1 MKVELKAGKQL
12 FETNDSN
19 KTGMGLALLRNL
31 LLRRSAKLRIR
42 AALECPKVAFGC
54 PEVASEVVTKLV

>member
-19 KTGMGLALLRNL
+19 KTGMGLALLRDL
-31 LLRRSAKLRIR
+31 LLRRSVRIR